1 MSYYLGEKATNY
13 IPFDDLQTIQ
23 HFIVPN
29 FATMNWDKYGHQT
42 ALRNLNRLQDDT
54 DPVYDERS

>member
-29 FATMNWDKYGHQT
+29 FTTMN
-42 ALRNLNRLQDDT
+42 
-54 DPVYDERS
+54 